1 MPTKKPIK
9 KASKKGGPVKALST
23 HKSASLI
30 GHKTGGKS
38 MKQFKK
44 ESKREEVDKWLNK
57 NKAATKNV
65 NKKIHDADDFDEGG
79 KEAATEDQLSTI
91 TKEARKAVA
100 LQKQINDLQAA
111 TETLNNEL
119 AEIIRKTL
127 PSLFDSAGLLDFTLD
142 DGSVIEIKDVV
153 SGSLPSADKKP
164 AEREAAIDWIK
175 ENGGDGIIKTYYNTE
190 FGVGQEK
197 LARMFEAI
205 ITKAKFIAKKTV
217 GVHPQTLCAFV
228 REKLE
233 NGEEVPV
240 DKLGVYTGRHAK
252 IKLSDDASSKA
263 DSERVKPKARRV

>member
-9 KASKKGGPVKALST
+9 KAAKKKGEPAKALST
-23 HKSASLI
+23 HKEHPI
-30 GHKTGGKS
+30 KRYKRRVNEIVEEMNRKDINH
-38 MKQFKK
+38 QKK
-44 ESKREEVDKWLNK
+44 ETAKKK
-57 NKAATKNV
+57 KASD
-65 NKKIHDADDFDEGG
+65 IDDFDEG
-79 KEAATEDQLSTI
+79 KEAATEDQLLTI

-100 LQKQINDLQAA
+100 LQKQIDDLQDA
-111 TETLNNEL
+111 TTIIQKEL
-119 AEIIRKTL
+119 TEIVAKTL
-127 PSLFDSAGLLDFTLD
+127 PSLLDSAGLIDFTLE

-164 AEREAAIDWIK
+164 AEREAAIEWIK

-190 FGVGQEK
+190 FGVGQERLAK
-197 LARMFEAI
+197 LFESI

-252 IKLSDDASSKA
+252 IKLSDEASAKA